1 MAAYCN
7 TAGLSGEPPFL
18 GHYTRS
24 SEQAQEL
31 RDVWQRKDIGHLD
44 YVTGW
49 YRKALDFF
57 GNALGRFAFVSTNSV
72 TQGEPVSAL
81 FGPIFEAG
89 WRIRFAH
96 RPFAWTSE
104 APGAA
109 AVHCVIIG
117 FDRAARPMPRLFT
130 YASPKG
136 EASEIA
142 AQAINGYLVDGPKVL
157 VEQVRTP
164 LSSQDRKSTRLN

>member
-1 MAAYCN
+1 
-7 TAGLSGEPPFL
+7 
-18 GHYTRS
+18 
-24 SEQAQEL
+24 
-31 RDVWQRKDIGHLD
+31 DVWQRKDIGRLD

-57 GNALGRFAFVSTNSV
+57 GEIPGRFAFVSTNSIA
-72 TQGEPVSAL
+72 QGEPVPAL

-96 RPFAWTSE
+96 RTFAWTSE

-117 FDRAARPMPRLFT
+117 FDRETKPSPRLFK
-130 YASPKG
+130 YADSDSP
-136 EASEIA
+136 A
-142 AQAINGYLVDGPKVL
+142 AELSPARINGYLID
-157 VEQVRTP
+157 
-164 LSSQDRKSTRLN
+164 